1 MGISEVY
8 NIGGA
13 QAIAAMAY
21 GTNSLKKVD
30 KITGPGNIFVAKAKQ
45 LVSDIVGIDMIAG
58 PTEQLVVADDSADPL
73 IIASDLICQAE
84 HDVNSLSILITD
96 NIKIANK
103 VNDIINKALKEKK
116 DIHRGFYT
124 KDLNLTTWQKFYQQ
138 QINNRSLTKLI
149 NIHTIDKIIAFL
161 RDNKYIISL
170 RPKWVHEKLDQ
181 YKYTPTIEPVELDY
195 NFKESKSFDTN
206 NQKKSILSILEDLE

>member
-1 MGISEVY
+1 
-8 NIGGA
+8 
-13 QAIAAMAY
+13 MAKNKSDDRRY
-21 GTNSLKKVD
+21 PSRYSPNVD
-30 KITGPGNIFVAKAKQ
+30 EEGFAWVTGRQ
-45 LVSDIVGIDMIAG
+45 YIV
-58 PTEQLVVADDSADPL
+58 E
-73 IIASDLICQAE
+73 LICE
-84 HDVNSLSILITD
+84 
-96 NIKIANK
+96 
-103 VNDIINKALKEKK
+103 NKALKEKK
-116 DIHRGFYT
+116 DLPRGFYT

-181 YKYTPTIEPVELDY
+181 YKYTPTVEPVELDY